1 MEPKYKIN
9 PLTGE
14 LQEYVFEYNGI
25 LVLRNFTAQVDNDR
39 LVVRSA
45 SDVNFSILEALVSE
59 VEIDGVLYDN
69 PTAAKEALQRLVFNK
84 NVPVIL
90 PEEERK
96 KISSALQSGG
106 YSGTA
111 QDLKNLIDGINRILQ
126 SDDTDLD
133 QLQEIVAYIKQN
145 KKILSTLG
153 ISNIAGLADALAEKA
168 NKKHKHSWEDIEG
181 SSADLSEAL
190 KKTFGNL
197 QIGGRNYLLNS
208 KQTLITSSANAIT
221 GVIGISSDFKKILS
235 EQPTTSFVVSCFI
248 KYTNLK
254 SVSPKG
260 RLGFEGLIE
269 YTDGTP
275 QYINYWLNISDS
287 DVGKS
292 INGERFYRVITLLP
306 NKTVKDIRISGM
318 FVQISADQAEVSNPK
333 IELGNK
339 PTDWTP
345 APEDFDFYKEQV
357 DFSELETFK
366 NRPAGCWGIRL
377 GGGGGIYVNFPA
389 NSSASSLEFFKP
401 NWYPATRI
409 GVRNSVDSSRFNDD
423 NGKFRDLAWYDD
435 VLRAG
440 VECTQNTTL
449 QKVHQN
455 QTLFVTTPCNIELN
469 TIDDLSSVSFRK
481 VFDSGVV
488 SFSCTGKNIIY
499 TADNQ
504 FDGKKGSTAV
514 ISRYG
519 NDCYIDI
526 RNI

>member
-106 YSGTA
+106 YKGTA
-111 QDLKNLIDGINRILQ
+111 QDLKKLIER
-126 SDDTDLD
+126 
-133 QLQEIVAYIKQN
+133 
-145 KKILSTLG
+145 
-153 ISNIAGLADALAEKA
+153 
-168 NKKHKHSWEDIEG
+168 
-181 SSADLSEAL
+181 SSAELSEAL
-190 KKTFGNL
+190 KKAVGNL

-208 KQTLITSSANAIT
+208 KQTLITSSSSAIT
-221 GVIGISSDFKKILS
+221 GVIGVSPDFKKILN
-235 EQPTTSFVVSCFI
+235 ERPTLPIVISCYIRYKNITS
-248 KYTNLK
+248 TAPK
-254 SVSPKG
+254 S
-260 RLGFEGLIE
+260 RLGFEGAIGF
-269 YTDGTP
+269 TDDTT
-275 QYINYWLNISDS
+275 QYFNYWLDVSDS
-287 DVGKS
+287 DIGKS
-292 INGERFYRVITLLP
+292 IKGQRFYRVFTLLP
-306 NKTVKDIRISGM
+306 NKTIKDVVVSGI
-318 FVQISADQAEVSNPK
+318 FSQITAEEVEISNPK
-333 IELGNK
+333 IEFGNT

-345 APEDFDFYKEQV
+345 APED
-357 DFSELETFK
+357 
-366 NRPAGCWGIRL
+366 
-377 GGGGGIYVNFPA
+377 
-389 NSSASSLEFFKP
+389 
-401 NWYPATRI
+401 
-409 GVRNSVDSSRFNDD
+409 
-423 NGKFRDLAWYDD
+423 LAWHDD

-449 QKVHQN
+449 QKEHQN
-455 QTLFVTTPCNIELN
+455 QTLFVTVPCNIELN
-469 TIDDLSSVSFRK
+469 VIDDLSSVSFRK
-481 VFDSGVV
+481 VFDSGTV
-488 SFSCTGKNIIY
+488 SFSCTGKNIVY
-499 TADNQ
+499 TSDNQ
-504 FDGKKGSTAV
+504 FSGKKGSTAI

-526 RNI
+526 RNV

>member
-96 KISSALQSGG
+96 KISTALQSGD
-106 YSGTA
+106 YKGTA

-153 ISNIAGLADALAEKA
+153 ISNIAGLTDALAEKA
-168 NKKHKHSWEDIEG
+168 NKNHKHSWEDIEG
-181 SSADLSEAL
+181 KPNFSESITSKKFIKEGSSDE
-190 KKTFGNL
+190 
-197 QIGGRNYLLNS
+197 YLL
-208 KQTLITSSANAIT
+208 T
-221 GVIGISSDFKKILS
+221 
-235 EQPTTSFVVSCFI
+235 
-248 KYTNLK
+248 
-254 SVSPKG
+254 
-260 RLGFEGLIE
+260 
-269 YTDGTP
+269 
-275 QYINYWLNISDS
+275 
-287 DVGKS
+287 
-292 INGERFYRVITLLP
+292 
-306 NKTVKDIRISGM
+306 
-318 FVQISADQAEVSNPK
+318 
-333 IELGNK
+333 
-339 PTDWTP
+339 
-345 APEDFDFYKEQV
+345 
-357 DFSELETFK
+357 
-366 NRPAGCWGIRL
+366 
-377 GGGGGIYVNFPA
+377 GGGGQVSKADLVSSGFKGNLSPEELNTFKYRETGCWNVTYPGGWGLYVNFKGA
-389 NSSASSLEFFKP
+389 GSTSSLEFLKS
-401 NWYPATRI
+401 NWYPWTRI
-409 GVRNSVDSSRFNDD
+409 GVRNSVDGARFNADK
-423 NGKFRDLAWYDD
+423 GAFRNLAWYDD
-435 VLRAG
+435 VLRVG

-449 QKVHQN
+449 QKEHQN
-455 QTLFVTTPCNIELN
+455 QTLFVTVPCNIELN
-469 TIDDLSSVSFRK
+469 VIDDLSSVSFRK
-481 VFDSGVV
+481 VFDSGVI

-499 TADNQ
+499 TSDNQ
-504 FDGKKGSTAV
+504 FNGKKGSTAV

-526 RNI
+526 RNV